1 MKKVMICGLGAVG
14 HSIAATINAEQ
25 IDVLISKEQEI
36 KEIYTKQLG
45 LGNKI
50 DNVYT
55 YETIDQIDHDVLIIT
70 LPYRFKITVSQMILP
85 KVSAET
91 TIIIIPANQGILS
104 YFPKE
109 IQKHPLVLFERV
121 PHISRVDEYGKTVNV
136 FGTKEIMNISFVNGA
151 DKNKVAELF
160 PLVKE
165 MIIHDN
171 QMDISLI
178 TSNAVIHSCRV
189 YELYEENNNYDKTI
203 RFYYD
208 WTDRSSELYIKLEQE
223 VFNLIDEI
231 EMANQTSINYYDM
244 LTHFGVDKN
253 NPTCHALTTKIQN
266 NKSFQ
271 PITFYAKDKAEL
283 AENRYVVDDM
293 IIGMRLYLELG
304 KKYNVAMPTFKL
316 LFEWACKLV
325 ADNQPEI
332 YAEVIEW
339 VPDTDMF

>member
-14 HSIAATINAEQ
+14 HSIAATINAQQ
-25 IDVLISKEQEI
+25 IDVLISKEHEV
-36 KEIYTKQLG
+36 KEIHAKQLG

-55 YETIDQIDHDVLIIT
+55 YETIEKIDHDVLIIS
-70 LPYRFKITVSQMILP
+70 LPYRFKITVSKEILS
-85 KVSAET
+85 KVSEKT

-109 IQKHPLVLFERV
+109 IKKYPLVLFERV

-136 FGTKEIMNISFVNGA
+136 FGTKEVMNISFVNGA
-151 DKNKVAELF
+151 DKDKVAKLF

-165 MIIHDN
+165 MIVHDN

-189 YELYEENNNYDKTI
+189 YELYEENDNYDQTV

-231 EMANQTSINYYDM
+231 EKVNQMKLDYYDM

-253 NPTCHALTTKIQN
+253 NPTSQALTTKIVN

-271 PITFYAKDKAEL
+271 PITFYAKDSADL
-283 AENRYVVDDM
+283 AQNRYVVDDM
-293 IIGMRLYLELG
+293 VIGMRLYLKLG
-304 KKYNVAMPTFKL
+304 EKYNVKMPTFEL
-316 LFEWACKLV
+316 LFDWACKLV
-325 ADNQPEI
+325 AESQPEI

-339 VPDTDMF
+339 IPDTDMF